1 VDAGALVDG
10 YRQPGQPL
18 HVHYTL
24 SQAARWHEPAD
35 ALEHGA
41 ALVLQVLIAR
51 STDAPPN

>member
-1 VDAGALVDG
+1 VDG